1 MLNSC
6 YLAAELEVES
16 PGTVVAGEPVTLSC
30 ELYGYGGAQ
39 EIIWMFDNEQ
49 IENDSNFTITVAEG
63 NRFLQTGGDTP
74 GPSMVSFLTI
84 NNPTTSHSGQ
94 YICST
99 DPGVVLITSMMLTVT
114 SRPSTGSTG
123 KCRQL

>member
-6 YLAAELEVES
+6 YLAAVLMELES
-16 PGTVVAGEPVTLSC
+16 PVTAVAGEPVTLGC
-30 ELYGYGGAQ
+30 ELFGYGGTQ
-39 EIIWMFDNEQ
+39 EIIWRFDNEH
-49 IENDSNFTITVAEG
+49 IENDSVFTITVAEG

-84 NNPTTSHSGQ
+84 NNPTTCHSGQ
-94 YICST
+94 YICSS
-99 DPGVVLITSMMLTVT
+99 DPGVVLMTSMTLTVI
-114 SRPSTGSTG
+114 PSTCSTG

>member
-1 MLNSC
+1 MFNSC
-6 YLAAELEVES
+6 YLAAVLEVES

-30 ELYGYGGAQ
+30 KLYGYGATQ

-63 NRFLQTGGDTP
+63 NRFLQTGGETP

-94 YICST
+94 YICSS
-99 DPGVVLITSMMLTVT
+99 DPGMFLITSMMLTVM
-114 SRPSTGSTG
+114 PSTGSTG